1 MRRIVLTVIVL
12 TAVAAGVL
20 YGANFWEK
28 KDFKTWS
35 EKEVQKIL
43 FNSPWA
49 KSLSVPI
56 GPPMAAMPGGGRHR
70 GGGMGGGAGIP
81 AGGGGGIEGGG
92 GGGGGMPGAGRR
104 GGGMGPGMA
113 MEQTVKVLF
122 RWISALP
129 VRQAIARSR
138 FGDELDTEEAGKILN
153 LQDNRYILAVS
164 GLPRGMAFG
173 GPHRKGRG
181 GAEGAAQDPEAQR
194 NAAIEQLKQ
203 RASLR
208 VKGKDPVHPN
218 HVQLNVQQAAADI
231 YFFFPK
237 GEDGGLDISLDDKE
251 VEFRLETR
259 QRTLKRKFKLKDMVY
274 KGKLEI

>member
-1 MRRIVLTVIVL
+1 MRRIAVSVIVIA
-12 TAVAAGVL
+12 AVTAGVL

-28 KDFKTWS
+28 KDFKAWT

-49 KSLSVPI
+49 KSLSVPV
-56 GPPMAAMPGGGRHR
+56 GPPMAAMPRGGRR
-70 GGGMGGGAGIP
+70 GGGMGGGGGIP
-81 AGGGGGIEGGG
+81 GGGGGIEGGG
-92 GGGGGMPGAGRR
+92 GGGGMPGGGRR
-104 GGGMGPGMA
+104 GGMGPDMP
-113 MEQTVKVLF
+113 MERTVKVLF

-138 FGDELDTEEAGKILN
+138 FGDELDGEEAGKILN

-173 GPHRKGRG
+173 GGKRKGKG
-181 GAEGAAQDPEAQR
+181 KDKEAGPPQDPEAQR
-194 NAAIEQLKQ
+194 QAAIEQLKQ

-208 VKGKDPVHPN
+208 VKGKEPVHPN
-218 HVQLNVQQAAADI
+218 HVQLNVQQAAADV

-237 GEDGGLDISLDDKE
+237 GQDGGLDISLDDKE

-259 QRTLKRKFKLKDMVY
+259 NRTLKRKFKLKDMVY

>member
-1 MRRIVLTVIVL
+1 MRRIVLGVIL
-12 TAVAAGVL
+12 IAAVAAGVL

-28 KDFKTWS
+28 KDFKIWT

-56 GPPMAAMPGGGRHR
+56 GGPAMPGGGRR
-70 GGGMGGGAGIP
+70 GRGVGARVPTAASGGGMS
-81 AGGGGGIEGGG
+81 G
-92 GGGGGMPGAGRR
+92 GGGGGMPGGGRR
-104 GGGMGPGMA
+104 AGMGPDMP

-138 FGDELDTEEAGKILN
+138 FGDELDSEEAGRILN
-153 LQDNRYILAVS
+153 LRDNRYILAVS
-164 GLPRGMAFG
+164 GLPRGMALG
-173 GPHRKGRG
+173 GQRRKGRARE
-181 GAEGAAQDPEAQR
+181 AEEQPPQDPEARRQ
-194 NAAIEQLKQ
+194 AAIEQLKQ

-208 VKGKDPVHPN
+208 VKGKDPIHPN

-237 GEDGGLDISLDDKE
+237 GEDGGLDISLEDKE

>member
-1 MRRIVLTVIVL
+1 MRRIVLSVIVIA
-12 TAVAAGVL
+12 AVTAGVL

-28 KDFKTWS
+28 KDFKTWT

-56 GPPMAAMPGGGRHR
+56 GGPMAVPGGGRRR
-70 GGGMGGGAGIP
+70 GGGFGGAGGGIA
-81 AGGGGGIEGGG
+81 AGGGPGGG
-92 GGGGGMPGAGRR
+92 GGGAGNVRPGR
-104 GGGMGPGMA
+104 GMGPDMP
-113 MEQTVKVLF
+113 MERTVKVLF

-138 FGDELDTEEAGKILN
+138 FGDELDGEEAAKILN
-153 LQDNRYILAVS
+153 LKDNRYILAVS
-164 GLPRGMAFG
+164 GLPRGMALG
-173 GPHRKGRG
+173 GKRRKGHRKNDGP
-181 GAEGAAQDPEAQR
+181 AEDQEAQR
-194 NAAIEQLKQ
+194 QAAIEQLKE

-218 HVQLNVQQAAADI
+218 HVQMNPQQAAVDI

-237 GEDGGLDISLDDKE
+237 GDDNGLDISLEDKE
-251 VEFRLETR
+251 VEFRLETHE
-259 QRTLKRKFKLKDMVY
+259 RTLKRKFKLKDMVY